1 MNTKSY
7 SLAWRDLALWRGD
20 RCLQSG
26 LSGQLDGGQALTL
39 RGPNGCGKTT
49 LLRTLCG
56 LSEPETGDILWQ
68 NQSVRRNRADFHAHL
83 AYAGHSN
90 GMKGELS
97 TRENLRFSALMRGR
111 HTNQNELLH
120 WLGLT
125 RCADLPVHSLSAGH
139 GSRDSPAFPL
149 PSSSF
154 RVFALARP
162 TGAATMAPAAF
173 DGDDDELAGYSVSST
188 RKESASETMSA
199 QRRHSPACCSLR
211 RWCSRSTR
219 LSPSSAIPPAS
230 PARKSVAS

>member
-125 RCADLPVHSLSAGH
+125 RCADLPVHSLSAGQ
-139 GSRDSPAFPL
+139 RRRA
-149 PSSSF
+149 
-154 RVFALARP
+154 ALARVLGS
-162 TGAATMAPAAF
+162 GAQLWIMDEPFTNLDAAGIEWLGSRF
-173 DGDDDELAGYSVSST
+173 NHHL
-188 RKESASETMSA
+188 
-199 QRRHSPACCSLR
+199 SLGGLLMIAAHQD
-211 RWCSRSTR
+211 SR
-219 LSPSSAIPPAS
+219 IE
-230 PARKSVAS
+230 PARETVLELTGGEA